1 MIFIKARTSNP
12 GANDWFVYH
21 KDLGNTK
28 YLMLNSTAAQGT
40 YTIWNNTSPTSTV
53 FSIGSGIG
61 TPDWVAYCFAPVSGY
76 SSFGSYT
83 GTGGGNPF
91 VYLGFRPRW
100 LLVKRS
106 STSGDNWWVIDSAR
120 NAYNVAN
127 SLLYPSDSAA
137 ETTSTTV
144 DFVSNGFVIRS
155 GNSGYA
161 DSSGSTYIY
170 AAFAENPFQYAR
182 AR

>member
-1 MIFIKARTSNP
+1 LQFT
-12 GANDWFVYH
+12 
-21 KDLGNTK
+21 
-28 YLMLNSTAAQGT
+28 TAAAVTGNSAAFGGT
-40 YTIWNNTSPTSTV
+40 EPTSTV
-53 FSIGSGIG
+53 FTYGSGLTG
-61 TPDWVAYCFAPVSGY
+61 TGDIVAYCFAPVVGY

-120 NAYNVAN
+120 NTYNVAN

-170 AAFAENPFQYAR
+170 AAFAESPFQFSR